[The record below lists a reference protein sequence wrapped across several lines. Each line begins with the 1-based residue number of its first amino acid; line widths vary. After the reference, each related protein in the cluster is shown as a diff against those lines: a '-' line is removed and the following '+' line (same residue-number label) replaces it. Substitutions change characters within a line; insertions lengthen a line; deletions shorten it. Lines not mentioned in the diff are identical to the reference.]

1 MQSVSNAYKQVVSST
16 SALSP
21 KTKIV
26 IDGVEYLGDVIKTSP
41 KITHTNTS
49 FLGGFS
55 AKTISFDIFELENNL
70 NLENKEIIVYKG
82 IVVNGSVEWVKQG
95 VFIPQAKDI
104 THNIS
109 TRVITI
115 TNAQDRTQLF
125 DSKYESSLDWSIN
138 HTGLEIVQEICT
150 KLNVNLETTDFGWA
164 NYSFKQPN
172 FSNMTTYR
180 EVISRMAELGGEVAL
195 ISCDGN
201 LQIKGQYTT
210 GDTIQRHR
218 YEKLSK
224 EKPYAVNTLVLG
236 KKGIDDDI
244 IYQDTNLINAG
255 IGKNKIDITKYEETD
270 YHKGTFE
277 VIGDTLKITITKPY
291 TAVNNFVVQWKTK
304 LKPNTTYTIRGKVEH
319 SNSEQAA
326 AWYLYS
332 DRLWGSGSLGN
343 AGATASKTFAT
354 DDTGNLVIGF
364 YLRTNIAI
372 GDIVTISNFQIE
384 EGNKVTS
391 YEVFEETGV
400 KEFRIEDNPFI
411 DLYREEMISN
421 VASFI
426 LGKTYTPF
434 ELNSF
439 VDGFIYELNDVIKV
453 IDKNGN
459 PFDAVILDYSSQ
471 SRIKSNVKADSQD
484 KNKTNYNLV
493 GSKANAIGQVKLEV
507 DHINETITALTSR
520 VEDLTD
526 YLKSSSGTGTLV
538 LDETIVSEG
547 SIGKLV
553 ISGFNEIGLYPNMV
567 YPNSK
572 IFPNKLSTYC
582 IVQSN
587 EDGSLV
593 KETYIDLEMILDSS
607 DELIIE
613 NSKVYVKSGNKTTD
627 TGLTALLRTYE
638 NVSKISVKYFSN
650 VSFTC
655 DYIMKNELTKSFATQ
670 AEVSSQFL
678 MTQENINSKVTKAE
692 VISEINQSADEV
704 KIKANKI
711 SLEGIV
717 TANANF
723 KILEDGS
730 IESKNGSF
738 SGNIYLQNGN
748 RVIGGDG
755 ILTNLQFSSVGNY
768 EGYGL
773 LGFNYNSF
781 DDSYTYADI
790 SIDVDIPDNFTIE
803 HAYLTLY
810 HTQATWSYYN
820 DSMNENI
827 DIQGYARN
835 LKVYETSGSNQNYS
849 FYMTYG
855 GDYVIDLS
863 SGFLT
868 EITNGF
874 GVSSYTPSS
883 DYGAEIDIKKT
894 IDIMEY
900 LRTGEAH
907 KIVVRTSESIPTSES
922 VACSKTG
929 MARAVVNVI
938 GYMSM

>member
-1 MQSVSNAYKQVVSST
+1 MQSVSNAYKQAVSST

-21 KTKIV
+21 KFKIV

-41 KITHTNTS
+41 KITHSNSS

-55 AKTISFDIFELENNL
+55 AKTISLDIFDLNNNL
-70 NLENKEIIVYKG
+70 NLENKEIIAYKG
-82 IVVNGSVEWVKQG
+82 IVVDGLVEWVKQG
-95 VFIPQAKDI
+95 IFIPQAKDI
-104 THNIS
+104 THNVS
-109 TRVITI
+109 TKVITI
-115 TNAQDRTQLF
+115 TNAQDKTQLF

-150 KLNVNLETTDFGWA
+150 KLNVNLETIDFRWA

-172 FSNMTTYR
+172 FSEMTTNR
-180 EVISRMAELGGEVAL
+180 EVISRMAEIGGEVAL
-195 ISCDGN
+195 MSCDGG

-210 GDTIQRHR
+210 GDIIQRHR

-224 EKPYAVNTLVLG
+224 EKPFVVNTLVLG
-236 KKGIDDDI
+236 KKGISDDI
-244 IYQDTNLINAG
+244 VYQDIALMNTG
-255 IGKNKIDITKYEETD
+255 IGKNKVGIAKYEETD

-277 VIGDTLKITITKPY
+277 VIEDTLKITITEVY
-291 TAVNNFVVQWKTK
+291 TGVNNFVAQWKIK
-304 LKPNTTYTIRGKVEH
+304 LKPNTTYTLQSKVEH

-326 AWYLYS
+326 AWYLYNDS
-332 DRLWGSGSLGN
+332 LWGSGSLGS
-343 AGATASKTFAT
+343 AWSTASKTFTT
-354 DDTGNLVIGF
+354 DNSGYLVVGL
-364 YLRTNIAI
+364 YLRTNVAI
-372 GDIVTISNFQIE
+372 GDIITISEFQIE
-384 EGNKVTS
+384 EGSNVTS
-391 YEVFEETGV
+391 YEVYEETGV
-400 KEFRIEDNPFI
+400 KEFRIEDNPFV
-411 DLYREEMISN
+411 DLYRQEMIEN
-421 VASFI
+421 VADYVI
-426 LGKTYTPF
+426 GKSYIPF
-434 ELNSF
+434 KLDGF
-439 VDGFIYELNDVIKV
+439 VDGFIYELNDVLSV

-459 PFDAVILDYSSQ
+459 TFDAVILDYSNQ
-471 SRIKSNVKADSQD
+471 SRIKSNFKAEIQD

-493 GSKANAIGQVKLEV
+493 GSKSSAIGQVKLEV

-520 VEDLTD
+520 VENLTD
-526 YLKSSSGTGTLV
+526 YLKSASGTGTLV
-538 LDETIVSEG
+538 LDETIVSDG

-553 ISGFNEIGLYPNMV
+553 ISGFNEIGLYPSMV

-572 IFPNKLSTYC
+572 IYPNKLLTYC

-593 KETYIDLEMILDSS
+593 KETYIDLEMVLSSS

-613 NSKVYVKSGNKTTD
+613 NSKVYVKSGNKITD

-638 NVSKISVKYFSN
+638 GITKISVKYFPN

-655 DYIMKNELTKSFATQ
+655 DYIKKNELTKSFATQ

-678 MTQENINSKVTKAE
+678 ITQENINSKVTKAE
-692 VISEINQSADEV
+692 VISEINQSADEI

-717 TANANF
+717 TANENF

-738 SGNIYLQNGN
+738 SGNIYLQDGN

-755 ILTNLQFSSVGNY
+755 ILTNLQFNSVGNY

-810 HTQATWSYYN
+810 HTSATWSYYN
-820 DSMNENI
+820 EYTKENI
-827 DIQGYARN
+827 DIKGYARN
-835 LKVYETSGSNQNYS
+835 LKVYESGNNLNYS

-855 GDYVIDLS
+855 GDYAVDLS
-863 SGFLT
+863 SGFLN
-868 EITNGF
+868 EITNAF
-874 GVSSYTPSS
+874 GISSYTPSS
-883 DYGAEIDIKKT
+883 DYGIDVKKT
-894 IDIMEY
+894 LDIREH
-900 LRTGEAH
+900 LRTGETH
-907 KIVVRTSESIPTSES
+907 KIVVRTAESIPVEENI
-922 VACSKTG
+922 ACSKTG
-929 MARAVVNVI
+929 MARAVINVI

>member
-1 MQSVSNAYKQVVSST
+1 MQSVSNAYKEVVSST

-21 KTKIV
+21 KCKIV

-41 KITHTNTS
+41 KITHSNTT
-49 FLGGFS
+49 FLGGFPT
-55 AKTISFDIFELENNL
+55 KTISFDIFDLESDL
-70 NLENKEIIVYKG
+70 NLENKEITAYKG

-95 VFIPQAKDI
+95 VFIPRAKDI

-109 TRVITI
+109 TKVITI
-115 TNAQDRTQLF
+115 TNAQDKTQLF

-150 KLNVNLETTDFGWA
+150 KLNINLETTDFGWSD
-164 NYSFKQPN
+164 YSFKQPN
-172 FSNMTTYR
+172 FSETTTNR
-180 EVISRMAELGGEVAL
+180 EVVSRIAELGGEVAL
-195 ISCDGN
+195 ISCEGG
-201 LQIKGQYTT
+201 LQIKGQYAT
-210 GDTIQRHR
+210 GDVIQRHR

-224 EKPYAVNTLVLG
+224 EKPFVVNTVVLG
-236 KKGIDDDI
+236 KKGINDDI
-244 IYQDTNLINAG
+244 IYQDAASMNTG
-255 IGKNKIDITKYEETD
+255 IGKNKIGVAKYEETD

-277 VIGDTLKITITKPY
+277 VIEDTLKITITETY
-291 TAVNNFVVQWKTK
+291 TGVNNFVAQWKIK
-304 LKPNTTYTIRGKVEH
+304 LKPNTTYTLQSKVEH

-326 AWYLYS
+326 AWYLYN
-332 DRLWGSGSLGN
+332 DRLWGSGSLGS
-343 AGATASKTFAT
+343 AWSTAAKTFAT
-354 DDTGNLVIGF
+354 DDTGYLVVGL

-372 GDIVTISNFQIE
+372 GDIVTISDFQIE
-384 EGNKVTS
+384 EGSNVTS
-391 YEVFEETGV
+391 YEVYEETGV
-400 KEFRIEDNPFI
+400 KEFKILDNPFV
-411 DLYREEMISN
+411 DLYRQDMIGK
-421 VASFI
+421 VANYI
-426 LGKTYTPF
+426 IGKSYTPF
-434 ELNSF
+434 KLDGF
-439 VDGFIYELNDVIKV
+439 VDSFIYELNDVISV
-453 IDKNGN
+453 VDKNGDV
-459 PFDAVILDYSSQ
+459 FDAVILDYSNQ
-471 SRIKSNVKADSQD
+471 SRIKSNLKAETQD
-484 KNKTNYNLV
+484 KNTTNYNLV
-493 GSKANAIGQVKLEV
+493 GSKTNAIGQVKLEV
-507 DHINETITALTSR
+507 DHINDTITSLTSR

-526 YLKSSSGTGTLV
+526 YLKIASGTGTLT
-538 LDETIVSEG
+538 LNETITSEG
-547 SIGKLV
+547 AIGKLV
-553 ISGFNEIGLYPNMV
+553 ISGFNEIGLYPSMV

-572 IFPNKLSTYC
+572 IYPNKLTTYC
-582 IVQSN
+582 IIQSN
-587 EDGSLV
+587 EDGSLI
-593 KETYIDLEMILDSS
+593 KETYIDLEMILGKT

-613 NSKVYVKSGNKTTD
+613 NSKVYVKSGNTITD
-627 TGLTALLRTYE
+627 TGLIALLRTYE
-638 NVSKISVKYFSN
+638 NVTKISVKYFSN

-655 DYIMKNELTKSFATQ
+655 DYIMQNELTKSFATQ

-678 MTQENINSKVTKAE
+678 ITQENINSKVTKAE
-692 VISEINQSADEV
+692 VISEINQSADEI

-738 SGNIYLQNGN
+738 SGNIYLQDGN
-748 RVIGGDG
+748 KVIGGDG

-781 DDSYTYADI
+781 DDSYVYADI
-790 SIDVDIPDNFTIE
+790 SIDVDIPNNFTIE
-803 HAYLTLY
+803 QAYLTLY

-820 DSMNENI
+820 DSMKENI

-855 GDYVIDLS
+855 GDYAVDLS

-868 EITNGF
+868 EITNAF
-874 GVSSYTPSS
+874 GVSSYTPSNEYS
-883 DYGAEIDIKKT
+883 TDIEVIKT
-894 IDIMEY
+894 IDIMEH
-900 LRTGEAH
+900 LKTGETH
-907 KIVVRTSESIPTSES
+907 KIVVRTSDSIPTSES

>member
-21 KTKIV
+21 KFKIV
-26 IDGVEYLGDVIKTSP
+26 IDSVEYLGDVIKTSP
-41 KITHTNTS
+41 KITHSNSS
-49 FLGGFS
+49 FIGGFP
-55 AKTISFDIFELENNL
+55 AKTMSFDIFDLENNL

-82 IVVNGSVEWVKQG
+82 LVINDSIEWVKQG
-95 VFIPQAKDI
+95 VFIPRAKDI
-104 THNIS
+104 THNVS
-109 TRVITI
+109 TKVITI
-115 TNAQDRTQLF
+115 SNAQDKTQLF
-125 DSKYESSLDWSIN
+125 DEKYESSLDWSIN

-150 KLNVNLETTDFGWA
+150 KLNINLETIEFAWS

-172 FSNMTTYR
+172 FNETTTYR
-180 EVISRMAELGGEVAL
+180 EVISRIAEIGGEVAL
-195 ISCDGN
+195 MSCEGG
-201 LQIKGQYTT
+201 LQIKAQYTT

-224 EKPYAVNTLVLG
+224 EKPFVVNTLVLG

-244 IYQDTNLINAG
+244 IFQDTALMNIG
-255 IGKNKIDITKYEETD
+255 IGKNKIDIAKYEETN

-277 VIGDTLKITITKPY
+277 VIEDTLKITITE
-291 TAVNNFVVQWKTK
+291 TFTSINNFVAQWKIR
-304 LKPNTTYTIRGKVEH
+304 LKPNTTYTLYGKVEL

-326 AWYLYS
+326 TWYLYT
-332 DRLWGSGSLGN
+332 DRLWGSGSLGS
-343 AGATASKTFAT
+343 AWTTTYKTFTT
-354 DDTGNLVIGF
+354 DNTGYLVVGL

-384 EGNKVTS
+384 EGSNATS
-391 YEVFEETGV
+391 YVVFETTGV
-400 KEFRIEDNPFI
+400 KEFRIEDNPFV
-411 DLYREEMISN
+411 DLYRQEMIKE
-421 VASFI
+421 VANHI
-426 LGKTYTPF
+426 IGKSYTPF
-434 ELNSF
+434 QLDGF
-439 VDGFIYELNDVIKV
+439 VDGFIYELNDVVGI
-453 IDKNGN
+453 IDKNGKTFN
-459 PFDAVILDYSSQ
+459 AVIMDYSNQ
-471 SRIKSNVKADSQD
+471 SRIKSNVKAEIQD

-493 GSKANAIGQVKLEV
+493 GSKSNAIGQVKLEV
-507 DHINETITALTSR
+507 DHINNTITSLTSR
-520 VEDLTD
+520 IENLTD
-526 YLKSSSGTGTLV
+526 YLKTINGTGTLT
-538 LDETIVSEG
+538 LDETIVSDG
-547 SIGKLV
+547 AIGKLV
-553 ISGFNEIGLYPNMV
+553 ISGFNEIGLYPSMV

-572 IFPNKLSTYC
+572 VYPSKLTTYC

-593 KETYIDLEMILDSS
+593 KETYIDLEMILGKT

-613 NSKVYVKSGNKTTD
+613 NSKVYVKSGNKITD

-638 NVSKISVKYFSN
+638 NITKISVKYFPN

-670 AEVSSQFL
+670 TEVSSQFL
-678 MTQENINSKVTKAE
+678 ITQENINSKVTKAE

-717 TANANF
+717 TANENF

-738 SGNIYLQNGN
+738 SGNIYLQDGN
-748 RVIGGDG
+748 KVIGGDG

-781 DDSYTYADI
+781 DDSYVYADI
-790 SIDVDIPDNFTIE
+790 SIDVDIPNNFTIE
-803 HAYLTLY
+803 QAYLTLY
-810 HTQATWSYYN
+810 HTSATWSYYN
-820 DSMNENI
+820 ESTKENI

-835 LKVYETSGSNQNYS
+835 LKLYETSGSNQNYS

-855 GDYVIDLS
+855 GEYAIDLS
-863 SGFLT
+863 SGYLT
-868 EITNGF
+868 EITNAF

-883 DYGAEIDIKKT
+883 NYNNDIEVKKT
-894 IDIMEY
+894 IDIKEY
-900 LRTGEAH
+900 LRTGETH
-907 KIVVRTSESIPTSES
+907 KIVVRTIEDIPINESM
-922 VACSKTG
+922 ACSKTG
-929 MARAVVNVI
+929 MARAVINVI

>member
-1 MQSVSNAYKQVVSST
+1 MQSVSNAYKQAVSST

-21 KTKIV
+21 KCKIV

-41 KITHTNTS
+41 KTTHSNSS

-55 AKTISFDIFELENNL
+55 AKTISLDIFDLNNNL
-70 NLENKEIIVYKG
+70 NLENKEITAYKG

-95 VFIPQAKDI
+95 IFIPQAKDI

-109 TRVITI
+109 TKVITI
-115 TNAQDRTQLF
+115 TNAQDKTQLF

-172 FSNMTTYR
+172 FSNMTTNR

-195 ISCDGN
+195 ISCDGG
-201 LQIKGQYTT
+201 LQIKAQHIT

-224 EKPYAVNTLVLG
+224 EKPFVVNTLVLG

-244 IYQDTNLINAG
+244 IYQDTVFMNTG
-255 IGKNKIDITKYEETD
+255 IGKNKIGIAKYEETD
-270 YHKGTFE
+270 YHKGIFE
-277 VIGDTLKITITKPY
+277 VIEDTLKITVKEVY
-291 TAVNNFVVQWKTK
+291 TGINNFIAQWKVK
-304 LKPNTTYTIRGKVEH
+304 LKPNTTYTLQSKVEY

-332 DRLWGSGSLGN
+332 DKLWGSKSLGSSWS
-343 AGATASKTFAT
+343 TVSKTFTT
-354 DDTGNLVIGF
+354 DDAGYLVVGLYI
-364 YLRTNIAI
+364 RTNIAV

-384 EGNKVTS
+384 EGNNLTS
-391 YEVFEETGV
+391 YEIYEETGI
-400 KEFRIEDNPFI
+400 KEFRIENNPFV
-411 DLYREEMISN
+411 DLYRQEMIEN

-426 LGKTYTPF
+426 LGKSFIPF
-434 ELNSF
+434 ELNGF
-439 VDGFIYELNDVIKV
+439 VDGFIYELNDVVEI
-453 IDKNGN
+453 IDKNGETFN
-459 PFDAVILDYSSQ
+459 AVILDYSSQ
-471 SRIKSNVKADSQD
+471 SRIKSNVKAESYD

-526 YLKSSSGTGTLV
+526 YLKSANGTGTLV
-538 LDETIVSEG
+538 LDETIVSDG
-547 SIGKLV
+547 AIGKLV
-553 ISGFNEIGLYPNMV
+553 ISGFNELGLYPGMV

-572 IFPNKLSTYC
+572 IYPNKLLTYC
-582 IVQSN
+582 IIQSN

-593 KETYIDLEMILDSS
+593 KETYIDLETILSS
-607 DELIIE
+607 TDELIIE

-627 TGLTALLRTYE
+627 TGLTALIRTYE
-638 NVSKISVKYFSN
+638 GITKISVKYFPN
-650 VSFTC
+650 ASFTC

-678 MTQENINSKVTKAE
+678 ITQENINSKVTKAE
-692 VISEINQSADEV
+692 VISEINQSADEI

-717 TANANF
+717 TANENF

-755 ILTNLQFSSVGNY
+755 ILTNLQFNSVGTF

-790 SIDVDIPDNFTIE
+790 SIDIDIPSNFTIE

-810 HTQATWSYYN
+810 HTSATWSYFHE
-820 DSMNENI
+820 STNENI
-827 DIQGYARN
+827 DIQGYAKN
-835 LKVYETSGSNQNYS
+835 LKVYESGNNLNYS

-855 GDYVIDLS
+855 GDYAVDLS
-863 SGFLT
+863 SGYLT
-868 EITNGF
+868 EITNAF
-874 GVSSYTPSS
+874 GVSSYSPSGE
-883 DYGAEIDIKKT
+883 YGIDVKKT
-894 IDIMEY
+894 IDIKDY
-900 LRTGEAH
+900 LKTGETH
-907 KIVVRTSESIPTSES
+907 KVVVRTIDNIPTQERD
-922 VACSKTG
+922 ACSNTG
-929 MARAVVNVI
+929 MARAVVNII